1 MRFHLSRQIPP
12 SLMSMCELSFY
23 AKISDPMISST
34 YMTTLSTISNLGHSW
49 IKTLFLYLMDMLTWK
64 SCISSDEEGVDVS
77 CVTIFDGY
85 YVEIVFGVIFAMFWY
100 FIVRTSVEELQN
112 LPETSWHV
120 TTHTTTTKADG
131 RVNGDAPKV
140 LNIV

>member
-1 MRFHLSRQIPP
+1 MA
-12 SLMSMCELSFY
+12 MCELSFY

-34 YMTTLSTISNLGHSW
+34 YMTTMSTISNLGHSW

-64 SCISSDEEGVDVS
+64 SCISSDEGVVS
-77 CVTIFDGY
+77 CATIFDGY

-100 FIVRTSVEELQN
+100 IIVRTSVEELQN

-120 TTHTTTTKADG
+120 TTKPDESVTEET
-131 RVNGDAPKV
+131 PKV